1 MMDQHPFPFDFEA
14 GLVMQAFGKEVI
26 KQLREL
32 QQTYVDPRNVQ
43 RFVHGRSWQSHQSY
57 DPDQVSELERYQH
70 QMNVEFDD
78 VMLRQLELIENT
90 LSKLSNEMAESF
102 VRSLYATV
110 SDVCD
115 KYGNVVSAG
124 KEPAKAFIEMLEKI
138 EFGVDRDGNVS
149 MPQIHAGT
157 AAIESFRRDS
167 AMNSIDF
174 ENKIAEIKE
183 LKSAEALEKEAVRK
197 AKFSKEQQ

>member
-14 GLVMQAFGKEVI
+14 GLVMQAFGKEVV
-26 KQLREL
+26 KQLRKS
-32 QQTYVDPRNVQ
+32 QHAYIDPRNVQ

-57 DPDQVSELERYQH
+57 DPDQVSELEQYQH

-78 VMLRQLELIENT
+78 VMLRRLELIENT
-90 LSKLSNEMAESF
+90 LSKLSNEMAETF
-102 VRSLYATV
+102 VRGLYATV

-157 AAIESFRRDS
+157 AAIESFRRD
-167 AMNSIDF
+167 ATMNSIEF
-174 ENKIAEIKE
+174 ENEVAKIKE
-183 LKSAEALEKEAVRK
+183 LKSVEALERESARK
-197 AKFSKEQQ
+197 AKFFKEPK